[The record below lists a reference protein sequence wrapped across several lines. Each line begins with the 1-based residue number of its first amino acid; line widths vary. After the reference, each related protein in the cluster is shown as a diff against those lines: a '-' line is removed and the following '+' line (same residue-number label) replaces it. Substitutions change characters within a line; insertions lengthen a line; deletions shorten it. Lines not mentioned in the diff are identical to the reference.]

1 MAIQQCEY
9 QAAKGQVNDSF
20 DSETGRLLAAFYSIG
35 NPEIRQRII
44 SIIRDVSHDED
55 AAEEILTLVAQA
67 LRISDL
73 SDSP

>member
-9 QAAKGQVNDSF
+9 QAAKGQITDSF
-20 DSETGRLLAAFYSIG
+20 DNETGRLLAAFYSIG
-35 NPEIRQRII
+35 NPAIRQRII
-44 SIIRDVSHDED
+44 SIIRDVPHDED